1 MHSSLSPTFFSP
13 ANATLRS
20 GLQPA
25 LDWLLK
31 HQDDPEPTAAE
42 LEAEA
47 NNTKLDEDE
56 EGAPGGLA
64 EAKVRE
70 RGALQGSDIR
80 KTLICF
86 PLPSRRA

>member
-1 MHSSLSPTFFSP
+1 MRRRPPELSRRPKTGAFVIRPTSFDP
-13 ANATLRS
+13 ANTPSRS

-25 LDWLLK
+25 LDWLLE

-64 EAKVRE
+64 EAKASQKE
-70 RGALQGSDIR
+70 CG
-80 KTLICF
+80 T
-86 PLPSRRA
+86 